1 MNDITVLLI
10 IWALSD
16 KKSFNGIKHAIEA
29 ADSFNSKIDS
39 LSGMMNMLPNIMNA
53 FSSDNSDHAN
63 NDVMNATKYID
74 TLKDMLRFIT

>member
-10 IWALSD
+10 LWALSD

-29 ADSFNSKIDS
+29 ADSFNSRIDS

-53 FSSDNSDHAN
+53 FSQGGSNMQNKDMCDTA
-63 NDVMNATKYID
+63 KYID
-74 TLKDMLRFIT
+74 TLKDMLRFIK